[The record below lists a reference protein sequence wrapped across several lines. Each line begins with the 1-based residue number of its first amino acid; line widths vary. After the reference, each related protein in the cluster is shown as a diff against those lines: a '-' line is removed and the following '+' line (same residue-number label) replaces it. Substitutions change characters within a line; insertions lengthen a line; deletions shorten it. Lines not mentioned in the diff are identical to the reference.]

1 MRPRHAGGRSRGERG
16 FALFLAILLLLIL
29 TVLGIALMFTASTE
43 QTLSG
48 NETKVSKV
56 FYAACSGVD
65 YATAKLSS
73 DKNYVGGQ
81 MPVGVSS
88 HYTGLAAGDIQVTV
102 SRPINIGYTIH
113 PGDQIQSHGAAY
125 GTTQIVENFYNLNST
140 AQGTAIQAAKMV
152 TADIGIYPQQL
163 KIPQ

>member
-1 MRPRHAGGRSRGERG
+1 VKARSRGRREEG
-16 FALFLAILLLLIL
+16 FALFLSMLLLLIL
-29 TVLGIALMFTASTE
+29 TVLGIALLFTASTE
-43 QTLSG
+43 QSLSG

-65 YATAKLSS
+65 FATAKLSS

-88 HYTGLAAGDIQVTV
+88 HYPGLTADIQVTV
-102 SRPINIGYTIH
+102 TRPINVGYTIH
-113 PGDQIQSHGAAY
+113 PGDQIQSSGNAY
-125 GTTQIVENFYNLNST
+125 GTTQIVENFYNLTST
-140 AQGTAIQAAKMV
+140 AQGSAIQAAKMV

-163 KIPQ
+163 RITE

>member
-1 MRPRHAGGRSRGERG
+1 M
-16 FALFLAILLLLIL
+16 LLLLVL
-29 TVLGIALMFTASTE
+29 TVLGIALLFTASTE
-43 QTLSG
+43 QSLSG

-88 HYTGLAAGDIQVTV
+88 HYPGLSADIQVTV
-102 SRPINIGYTIH
+102 TRPINVGYTIH
-113 PGDQIQSHGAAY
+113 PGDQIQSHGSAY
-125 GTTQIVENFYNLNST
+125 GTTQIVENFYYLNST
-140 AQGTAIQAAKMV
+140 AQGSAIQAAKMV